1 MAIALANVCFRGTS
15 GRGADVA
22 YSVFYEYT
30 ARRRQLTTAC
40 FFFFLLFPGLAR
52 ADAMHRRPA
61 RRIAGRKALV
71 GIDHDLILV
80 VLYPLALVFR
90 VLLRFFRHKELR
102 IRFCSQ

>member
-30 ARRRQLTTAC
+30 ARRRELTTAC

-61 RRIAGRKALV
+61 RRKALV
-71 GIDHDLILV
+71 GIAHDLILV
-80 VLYPLALVFR
+80 VLDPLALVFR